1 MSMVDEWKAPGR
13 REPEAPAGAASEAEE
28 EVWIEVKGKEQL
40 REERED
46 RRSWRL
52 LEDTLQAGIREQ
64 RRSRRWG
71 IFFKL
76 LTFAYLFGL
85 LALFW
90 PHMSF
95 DDVSASSGRHTA
107 VIDVNGVIADK
118 AMASADNLV
127 GSLRKAFKDSGTQ
140 AVVLRI
146 NSPGGSPV
154 QSGYVYDEIRRLRAE
169 YPDIKL
175 YAVIADLG
183 ASGAYYIASAAD
195 EIYADKASLVGS
207 IGVTAAGYGFVG
219 AMEKLGVERRT
230 YTAGEHKAFLD
241 PFSPQK
247 PEETAFWQG
256 VLNTTHQQFIAS
268 VKAGR
273 GERLK
278 DKEHPELFSGLIWT
292 GEQAKALGL
301 VDGLGSVGYVAREVV
316 GAEKLVDFTVKES
329 PLELVSKGLGASLA
343 EHLALWMGFAGPS
356 LR

>member
-1 MSMVDEWKAPGR
+1 MTDEWKAPDSGKPGEWKASADEAGEQWGGR
-13 REPEAPAGAASEAEE
+13 DAHE
-28 EVWIEVKGKEQL
+28 
-40 REERED
+40 REERS
-46 RRSWRL
+46 SWKL
-52 LEDTLQAGIREQ
+52 LETTLLASVREQ
-64 RRSRRWG
+64 RRARRWG

-85 LALFW
+85 LVLFS
-90 PHMSF
+90 PLI
-95 DDVSASSGRHTA
+95 DLEKTASGGASHTA
-107 VIDVNGVIADK
+107 LVEVRGVIADQE
-118 AMASADNLV
+118 AASADNIV
-127 GSLRKAFKDSGTQ
+127 GSLRKAFEDAGTK

-154 QSGYVYDEIRRLRAE
+154 QAGYVYDEIRRLRTAH
-169 YPDIKL
+169 PQIKL

-219 AMEKLGVERRT
+219 AMEKLGIERRT

-241 PFSPQK
+241 PFLPQK
-247 PEETAFWQG
+247 PEETEFWQG

-278 DKEHPELFSGLIWT
+278 DKKHPELFSGLIWT

-301 VDGLGSVGYVAREVV
+301 VDGLGSVSYVAREVV
-316 GAEKLVDFTVKES
+316 GEKTLVDFTVQES
-329 PLELVSKGLGASLA
+329 PFDRFSKRLGASVA
-343 EHLALWMGFAGPS
+343 EHLAMWMGFAGPS